1 MTQPEAKKRRQLWI
15 GIVVSAIGLA
25 SIFYFVK
32 PSQIIDALK
41 SARYGY
47 VGLSII
53 GIVIFMLLRALRWRF
68 MLNNDVPYWELFH
81 IQSIG
86 AMLTNT
92 LPFRIGD
99 IARAVMIGS
108 VPPVTIARGVSTMVV
123 ERILDMMFIVTL
135 LPFTLAEVVR
145 LPDWMRS
152 GARASGILAIGATA
166 IVILAANNRKL
177 AGRIATW
184 TLDRI
189 RFLDTDTWVSR
200 VDELLA
206 GLSSLTHL
214 KDGLILLVYSVVI
227 WIPIIA
233 AYYAVLLAVN
243 IQPTW
248 PMAGF
253 VVCAAALSIAAPSS
267 PGQIGVFHA
276 GVLAALAVMGQPEA
290 ESASFAF
297 LYHALNVLMM
307 VILGS
312 IGFIRTG
319 ATFGQ
324 VVASAQKF
332 MKRSDSTP

>member
-1 MTQPEAKKRRQLWI
+1 MTQTEAKKRRQLWI
-15 GIVVSAIGLA
+15 GIVVSAIGLVA
-25 SIFYFVK
+25 IFYFVK

-47 VGLSII
+47 LGFSASGMI
-53 GIVIFMLLRALRWRF
+53 IFMLLRALRWRF
-68 MLNNDVPYWELFH
+68 MLNNEVPYWELFH
-81 IQSIG
+81 IQNIG

-99 IARAVMIGS
+99 FARAVMIGS

-135 LPFTLAEVVR
+135 LPFTLAGVER

-177 AGRIATW
+177 AGSISTW
-184 TLDRI
+184 VLDRI
-189 RFLDTDTWVSR
+189 RFLDTKTWASR

-206 GLSSLTHL
+206 GLSSLTRL
-214 KDGLILLVYSVVI
+214 KDGLILLVYSVVV
-227 WIPIIA
+227 WIPIIIS
-233 AYYAVLLAVN
+233 YYSVMLAVN
-243 IQPTW
+243 IEPNW
-248 PMAGF
+248 PLAGF

-276 GVLAALAVMGQPEA
+276 GVMAALAVMGQPEA

-312 IGFIRTG
+312 IGFSRTG
-319 ATFGQ
+319 ATFSQ

-332 MKRSDSTP
+332 MRRSEATP